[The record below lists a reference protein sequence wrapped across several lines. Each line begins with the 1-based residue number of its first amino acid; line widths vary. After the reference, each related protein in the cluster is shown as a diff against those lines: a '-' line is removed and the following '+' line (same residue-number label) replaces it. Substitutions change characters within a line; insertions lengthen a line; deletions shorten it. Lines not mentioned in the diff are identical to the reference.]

1 MTILGLDI
9 GSVHIRAVSAE
20 LNSDNELKITGIGKA
35 PSEGIKKGVITN
47 IELASKSIKQA
58 CEQASLI
65 SGAQCDKVVVSVSG
79 AYVKSVDSVGVITI
93 SNSKSDKNEKNNANG
108 SNIGINQISRAIKT
122 AMYNATIPP
131 NYEKL
136 HVLPYNFKVEEQNDI
151 EDPLGMCGSRL
162 EVSTHIILVQVGTLA
177 NLKKVIENA
186 GIAVDNI
193 VLSGYASSIA
203 TLNKDEKELG
213 AVLIDMGGATCNMV
227 IHSGNSIRSNEF
239 LSVGSVN
246 ITTDLSVALHTPM
259 VNAENVKLKYRDL
272 KLQGSDIIELPVLA
286 NEQSMHEVSLNVIEK
301 VIYARAEE
309 TLMILAKMLEKTN
322 LKNLASAGVV
332 LTGGMTKLDGI
343 YELACA
349 VFNNMPVRMAKP
361 RELSGLVEVLRDPE
375 NSCAI
380 GLCMYGAGHF
390 TPYEIDSN
398 GNMRYKG
405 EFDASLNNAK
415 SSKFDISNFEYEN
428 NNNDFSKFTKD
439 NDKNENEIKNIKE
452 DKSGILS
459 SAKKGHP
466 DIGLPKEEMELNIFA
481 KIWQKLGQIF

>member
-58 CEQASLI
+58 WEQASLI
-65 SGAQCDKVVVSVSG
+65 SGTQCDKVVVSVSG
-79 AYVKSVDSVGVITI
+79 AYAKSVDSVGVITI
-93 SNSKSDKNEKNNANG
+93 SNSKNDKDGNPVSG

-136 HVLPYNFKVEEQNDI
+136 HVLPYNFKVEEQDDI

-162 EVSTHIILVQVGTLA
+162 EVSTHIIVVQSGTLA

-186 GIAVDNI
+186 GIIVDNI

-227 IHSGNSIRSNEF
+227 IHSGNSIRANEF

-259 VNAENVKLKYRDL
+259 INAENVKLNYRDL
-272 KLQGSDIIELPVLA
+272 KLKGNDIIELPVLA

-309 TLMILAKMLEKTN
+309 TLMILAKMFEKTN
-322 LKNLASAGVV
+322 LKNLVSAGVV

-349 VFNNMPVRMAKP
+349 VFNNFPVRMAKP

-380 GLCMYGAGHF
+380 GLCMYGAGYF

-405 EFDASLNNAK
+405 EFITSLNNLK
-415 SSKFDISNFEYEN
+415 NSKSNFSN
-428 NNNDFSKFTKD
+428 QNKD
-439 NDKNENEIKNIKE
+439 DSIDKNEDKNINKDE
-452 DKSGILS
+452 KNVDVKRQT
-459 SAKKGHP
+459 HP
-466 DIGLPKEEMELNIFA
+466 DIGLPKEEMELNLFA
-481 KIWQKLGQIF
+481 KFWQKLGQIF